1 MRISFTFGADIRAMQ
16 GKGASRRLRH
26 TGKVPAILYGA
37 HQDAQALTL
46 DQQNL
51 LTMIADERFYSSIVQ
66 LKIGERTQEA
76 IIKDVQMHPARNLVV
91 HVDLQRVV
99 ETEKI
104 RIRLPIHFKGETIS
118 PGVKSQGG
126 VVSHMRTDVEVS
138 CLPKDL
144 PEFLQLDL
152 SEMSLNDT
160 KFLADIPLPAGVA
173 IPELTRRNDPVV
185 SIHAPRAEEPEPVAA
200 EVAAVPV
207 EGAAPAAPGAPG
219 AAPPAGAAPG
229 APGAAP
235 GAPAAAGDAR
245 KGEEKKEAAPAKKE
259 AAPAKK
265 EGGRK

>member
-1 MRISFTFGADIRAMQ
+1 M
-16 GKGASRRLRH
+16 
-26 TGKVPAILYGA
+26 
-37 HQDAQALTL
+37 L

-76 IIKDVQMHPARNLVV
+76 IIKDVQMHPAKNLVV

-99 ETEKI
+99 ENEKI
-104 RIRLPIHFKGETIS
+104 RIRLPIHFKGESIS